1 MCFLCVNMSLIGN
14 VVKKKKRFIIN
25 FKLYNKKINLIFK
38 NLRIT
43 YNNGREQN

>member
-1 MCFLCVNMSLIGN
+1 MCFLCVNMSQIGN
-14 VVKKKKRFIIN
+14 VVKKKSFIIN

-38 NLRIT
+38 NVRIT